1 MLHLLGIGSDTI
13 VILKSFCVYFLF
25 TIFCLIYPQI
35 SDMFDFDSPLLFLLS
50 NSSLRCSTSRSSFLS
65 VFVILPFSPILFVGF
80 GFLSYIHQKKLYR
93 SWNIRESYFFLKIK
107 WLRKRSTWGGS
118 SFLAQDI
125 IVSFWDV
132 WVIRNCFFACCN
144 FLVTHFWYSA

>member
-1 MLHLLGIGSDTI
+1 MQHLGKHQPQRLSILCVSAVDAVLGVGSDTI

-65 VFVILPFSPILFVGF
+65 VFVILPSSPILFVGF
-80 GFLSYIHQKKLYR
+80 GFLSYIHQKKF
-93 SWNIRESYFFLKIK
+93 N
-107 WLRKRSTWGGS
+107 
-118 SFLAQDI
+118 
-125 IVSFWDV
+125 
-132 WVIRNCFFACCN
+132 
-144 FLVTHFWYSA
+144 